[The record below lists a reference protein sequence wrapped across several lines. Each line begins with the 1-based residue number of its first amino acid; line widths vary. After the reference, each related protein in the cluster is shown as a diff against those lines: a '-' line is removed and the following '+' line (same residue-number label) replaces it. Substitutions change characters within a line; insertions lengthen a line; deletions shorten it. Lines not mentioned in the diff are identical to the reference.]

1 MGKLKSLLTGLALGA
16 LIGSLLDP
24 KRRQRAKKIAL
35 ELKSKVTAK
44 AKAVSE
50 LSRDAYEKLV
60 DSAAEEMKD
69 AKSVTKEEMDKI
81 VAELK
86 SGWNEVRASF
96 KK

>member
-1 MGKLKSLLTGLALGA
+1 MGKLKSLLTGLALGT

-24 KRRQRAKKIAL
+24 ERRERAKKVAL
-35 ELKSKVTAK
+35 ELKSKVTAR
-44 AKAVSE
+44 AKTLSG

-86 SGWNEVRASF
+86 SGWEDVKASF
-96 KK
+96 K